1 MAEWADD
8 EPAPHLSRIPIEE
21 SDDTRALVLEL
32 VEGPTLAERIAK
44 GPIPVDD
51 ALPIAKQI
59 AEALEAAHEAGVI
72 HRDLKPAN
80 IKVREDGTV
89 KVLDFDEGV
98 VCCRPPRRV
107 EHGAST
113 FSLVRRSAMRH
124 VKSAL
129 IVVAVVCL
137 PIVLGLRAAGV
148 PPGLGPI
155 AGEASAQTG
164 SEREKLVGTYQL
176 VGREVKDADGTWRP
190 TSNFNSIG
198 YITYSDT
205 GYMGVH
211 VMPNDRAPFAGDQPT
226 AEEAQTALQGYTAYY
241 GPFSTDE
248 DEDGMFVVHHRV
260 GQIDPG
266 GEVDAKR
273 FYDFEGDRLIL
284 TPAAADGSKQRV
296 TRHVLW
302 ERLPDVPLSDE
313 ARRFVGFR
321 QLLYTDRY
329 TERDG
334 RLVTH
339 GQRNERRAG
348 SYIIY
353 TPTGHM
359 MVHLTA
365 REERTPYAG
374 ATPTPDEALAAYRS
388 YGGYFGRFT
397 VHEDDDPPYV
407 VHHQEGRPRPSPPT
421 DADRLYQL
429 DGDVL
434 RLGVRPRMSDGETT
448 GGHLYWEM
456 LPARPE

>member
-1 MAEWADD
+1 
-8 EPAPHLSRIPIEE
+8 
-21 SDDTRALVLEL
+21 
-32 VEGPTLAERIAK
+32 
-44 GPIPVDD
+44 
-51 ALPIAKQI
+51 
-59 AEALEAAHEAGVI
+59 
-72 HRDLKPAN
+72 
-80 IKVREDGTV
+80 
-89 KVLDFDEGV
+89 
-98 VCCRPPRRV
+98 
-107 EHGAST
+107 
-113 FSLVRRSAMRH
+113 MRH

-137 PIVLGLRAAGV
+137 PMVFGLRAAGV
-148 PPGLGPI
+148 PPGLGPV
-155 AGEASAQTG
+155 AGEASGQTG
-164 SEREKLVGTYQL
+164 GEREKLVGTYQL

-190 TSNFNSIG
+190 TSNFNSTG

-211 VMPNDRAPFAGDQPT
+211 VMPNDRIPFAGDQPT
-226 AEEAQTALQGYTAYY
+226 AEEARTALQGYTAYY

-248 DEDGMFVVHHRV
+248 DEDGKFVVHHRV
-260 GQIDPG
+260 GQINPG

-284 TPAAADGSKQRV
+284 TPAAADGSKTQA
-296 TRHVLW
+296 TRNVLW
-302 ERLPDVPLSDE
+302 ERLPEVPLSDE
-313 ARRFVGFR
+313 AKRFLGFR

-334 RLVTH
+334 RQLTH
-339 GQRNERRAG
+339 GQRNEGRAG

-359 MVHLTA
+359 MVHLMV
-365 REERTPYAG
+365 REGRTPYAG

-388 YGGYFGRFT
+388 FGGYFGRFT
-397 VHEDDDPPYV
+397 VHEDAAPPYV
-407 VHHQEGRPRPSPPT
+407 VHHQEGRPRPSAPT
-421 DADRLYQL
+421 DGDRLYQL

-434 RLGVRPRMSDGETT
+434 RLGGRPRMSNGETT

>member
-8 EPAPHLSRIPIEE
+8 EPAPQLSRIPIEE
-21 SDDTRALVLEL
+21 SDDTRAVVLEL

-113 FSLVRRSAMRH
+113 FSLVRRNAMRH

-148 PPGLGPI
+148 PPGLGPV

-211 VMPNDRAPFAGDQPT
+211 VMQVGTMPHPEWVTTRAMRG
-226 AEEAQTALQGYTAYY
+226 
-241 GPFSTDE
+241 
-248 DEDGMFVVHHRV
+248 
-260 GQIDPG
+260 
-266 GEVDAKR
+266 
-273 FYDFEGDRLIL
+273 
-284 TPAAADGSKQRV
+284 
-296 TRHVLW
+296 
-302 ERLPDVPLSDE
+302 
-313 ARRFVGFR
+313 
-321 QLLYTDRY
+321 
-329 TERDG
+329 
-334 RLVTH
+334 
-339 GQRNERRAG
+339 
-348 SYIIY
+348 
-353 TPTGHM
+353 
-359 MVHLTA
+359 
-365 REERTPYAG
+365 
-374 ATPTPDEALAAYRS
+374 
-388 YGGYFGRFT
+388 
-397 VHEDDDPPYV
+397 
-407 VHHQEGRPRPSPPT
+407 
-421 DADRLYQL
+421 
-429 DGDVL
+429 
-434 RLGVRPRMSDGETT
+434 
-448 GGHLYWEM
+448 
-456 LPARPE
+456 